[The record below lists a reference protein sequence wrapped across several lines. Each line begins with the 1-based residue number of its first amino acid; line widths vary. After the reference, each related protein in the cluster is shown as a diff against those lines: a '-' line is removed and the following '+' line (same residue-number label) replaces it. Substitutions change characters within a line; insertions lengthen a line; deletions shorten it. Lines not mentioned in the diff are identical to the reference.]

1 MTIDYCPL
9 TIEKNT
15 RSLTD
20 DKRQGVLAKGLRIS
34 TDTLTV
40 GLSDGRSISV
50 PVAWFPRLSHATGP
64 ERGRW
69 RLIGH
74 GEGIHCEDLD
84 EDISVAG
91 LPAGRP
97 SGESQKSFGKWLCR
111 RAAGTGTA
119 RRAARRS

>member
-40 GLSDGRSISV
+40 ALSDGRSISV
-50 PVAWFPRLSHATGP
+50 PVVWFPRLSHATGP

-74 GEGIHCEDLD
+74 GEGIHWEDLD
-84 EDISVAG
+84 EDISVEGLLAG
-91 LPAGRP
+91 TP
-97 SGESQKSFGKWLCR
+97 SGESDLSFEDWMHR
-111 RAAGTGTA
+111 R
-119 RRAARRS
+119 R